1 MTISFL
7 EIQKLKWIFRPTQV
21 WRRSHHGWW
30 RTASPWRR
38 RSRRSRSWRPSSPRS
53 YNKASEISIKKTLFL
68 KEFRLL
74 DWSLTA
80 KASFPTRLQ
89 TKCPLEKFWIIL
101 WLKWTGCLV
110 KALPAPLTCSKCSC
124 AIQDI
129 GCNSLIWYKYGVYL
143 CVPNTSGAPGAN
155 IWRGM
160 FEALVKCQSSPKPWH
175 FTRT

>member
-7 EIQKLKWIFRPTQV
+7 EIQKLKSIFRPTQV

-68 KEFRLL
+68 KEFCLL

-110 KALPAPLTCSKCSC
+110 KALHWPVQSVNAQFSTL
-124 AIQDI
+124 
-129 GCNSLIWYKYGVYL
+129 GVTVWFGTNMVYIYVYPIHL
-143 CVPNTSGAPGAN
+143 VHLVQ
-155 IWRGM
+155 I
-160 FEALVKCQSSPKPWH
+160 FEEVCL
-175 FTRT
+175 RL